1 MKPNLCTI
9 LYFLTSSILLAQFP
23 EGTLSIEDP
32 DFNKYFMNT
41 AKIPI
46 VKGKILNLSPEELR
60 KINISYA
67 IVTPLNEFHVNKV
80 TNINS
85 DGTFNLQLDY
95 PFPYQQI
102 WMSIGDTLY
111 TCLYAN
117 SDLFIEL
124 DAAKVDRKKGIMFN
138 GEGVKFLGN
147 DGELTSFMN
156 NHILFKRKEQLEID
170 KEIQTL
176 MANRQLPMKEFIPK
190 YDKLYSELQTID
202 NEFIKNNPSDY
213 SWVIDNERM
222 SHYYGELCVIHWG
235 KTMSNELWEKV
246 KNHKSYLTSNDG
258 MQFYKYLY
266 TYLSYYARVRQTNV
280 IFSDTIFS
288 INTLKTIKCLDSI
301 FKPAKADLLKIKMS
315 SRDPKEQKIISE
327 LVLTHM
333 STDWCQNIVKAEYQK
348 TIDQLKAINS
358 ILNQSK
364 PITSITSFG
373 QPVTELSFGAKLFK
387 VNNIKAPELL
397 ANLKSS
403 FNGKALFID
412 FWATWCAP
420 CLSEMPYSK
429 RLHTDTKA
437 LPIEF
442 VYLCTSN
449 NSGEDKWKTKIAE
462 LEIPG
467 THIFVE
473 ETIETE
479 LMNLF
484 SMNGFPSYAFIN
496 ASGVFVPDAIVRPS
510 ITNKSKIKELLE
522 KTEYAFSQGEKR
534 LPNTPVG
541 GVTSES
547 KSTKLDPNSKNMVAK
562 YPTSANMTSQMS
574 FEGIGIQFN
583 ISSDTILVRSPMPG
597 GPSEK
602 AGLLSAD
609 KIIYINDTL
618 VAGKGISYENVM
630 KMLKG
635 PRGTK
640 VKIKVFRQGHK
651 DLIPF
656 EIIRDKISIN

>member
-1 MKPNLCTI
+1 MKSKLCTI
-9 LYFLTSSILLAQFP
+9 LYFFTSSILLAQVP
-23 EGTLSIEDP
+23 EGILSIEDP
-32 DFNKYFMNT
+32 GFNQYFINT
-41 AKIPI
+41 SKIPV
-46 VKGKILNLSPEELR
+46 VKGKILNLSADELR

-85 DGTFNLQLDY
+85 DGTFTLQLDY

-102 WMSIGDTLY
+102 WMKISDTLY

-117 SDLFIEL
+117 SELFIEL

-138 GEGVKFLGN
+138 GDGIKFLGR
-147 DGELTSFMN
+147 DGELTAFMN
-156 NHILFKRKEQLEID
+156 NHILFKRKDQLEIN

-176 MANRQLPMKEFIPK
+176 MSNRQVPMNEFILK

-202 NEFIKNNPSDY
+202 NEFIKDNPSDY
-213 SWVIDNERM
+213 AWVIENERM
-222 SHYYGELCVIHWG
+222 SRYYGELCVIHWG
-235 KTMSNELWEKV
+235 KTMNNELWGKV
-246 KNHKSYLTSNDG
+246 KNHKSYLTSNEG

-266 TYLSYYARVRQTNV
+266 TYLSIYSRVRRTNV
-280 IFSDTIFS
+280 IFPDTIIS
-288 INTLKTIKCLDSI
+288 INTLNTIKCLDSI
-301 FKPAKADLLKIKMS
+301 FKTSKADLLKIKMD

-327 LVLTHM
+327 LVLAHM
-333 STDWCQNIVKAEYQK
+333 STDWCKNIVNAEYQK
-348 TIDQLKAINS
+348 TTDKLKAINS

-387 VNNIKAPELL
+387 VNNIRAPELL
-397 ANLKSS
+397 ANLKNS
-403 FNGKALFID
+403 FKGKAMLLD

-420 CLSEMPYSK
+420 CLSEMSYSK
-429 RLHTDTKA
+429 RLHDETKD

-449 NSGEDKWKTKIAE
+449 NSSEDKWKTKIAE

-467 THIFVE
+467 IHIFVE

-484 SMNGFPSYAFIN
+484 SMNGFPSYGFIN
-496 ASGVFVPDAIVRPS
+496 AGGIFVPNAIVRPS
-510 ITNKSKIKELLE
+510 MTNKNKVKELLE
-522 KTEYAFSQGEKR
+522 KTEHTFSQGEKR

-541 GVTSES
+541 GITSES
-547 KSTKLDPNSKNMVAK
+547 KSTKLDPNSKNIVAK
-562 YPTSANMTSQMS
+562 DPTSANMTSQIS
-574 FEGIGIQFN
+574 FEGIGVQFN
-583 ISSDTILVRSPMPG
+583 ISSDTIFVRSPIPG

-618 VAGKGISYENVM
+618 VVGKGTSYEKVM

-635 PRGTK
+635 PSGTK

-656 EIIRDKISIN
+656 DIIRDKILIN